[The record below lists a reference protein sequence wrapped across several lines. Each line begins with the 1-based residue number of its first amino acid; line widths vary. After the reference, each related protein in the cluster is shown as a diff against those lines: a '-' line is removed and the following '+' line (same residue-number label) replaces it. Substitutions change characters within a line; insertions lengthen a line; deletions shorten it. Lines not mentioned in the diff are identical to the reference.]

1 MERQDVCS
9 CAVRQ
14 RAVLMLQR
22 GPGTCSVP
30 HALPRSGCQDV
41 EGLCMVH
48 AAGSVALVLLWWLC
62 LWWCN
67 CRRAECVVE
76 LVAESAWLLHPRDVA
91 LM

>member
-1 MERQDVCS
+1 
-9 CAVRQ
+9 
-14 RAVLMLQR
+14 
-22 GPGTCSVP
+22 
-30 HALPRSGCQDV
+30 
-41 EGLCMVH
+41 MVH

-67 CRRAECVVE
+67 CRCAECVVE